1 MIFGNTED
9 KKFIYNF
16 VKNSEKNS
24 NYIFINNEES
34 VDVNILK
41 TCTLIIKSYE
51 CLNNKQRI
59 ELNKLL
65 FYKIKVLTIEEWVE
79 IYLNRIPTEII
90 EFNQEIC
97 NKLTIKNIEW
107 QLKIKRLFDILF
119 ALFLLIFTS
128 PIIIISILIIWLQ
141 DFENAIYKQIRSGK
155 DEKRII
161 IYKLRSMKI
170 NSEKDGVSWASK
182 DDPRITKFGKF
193 LRKSRIDE
201 LPQLINVIKG
211 DMTLIG
217 PRPEN
222 HQLIRN

>member
-1 MIFGNTED
+1 MEIQKIKNL
-9 KKFIYNF
+9 FIT

-41 TCTLIIKSYE
+41 TCTLIIVSYE

-119 ALFLLIFTS
+119 ALFLLY
-128 PIIIISILIIWLQ
+128 LH
-141 DFENAIYKQIRSGK
+141 
-155 DEKRII
+155 
-161 IYKLRSMKI
+161 
-170 NSEKDGVSWASK
+170 
-182 DDPRITKFGKF
+182 
-193 LRKSRIDE
+193 
-201 LPQLINVIKG
+201 
-211 DMTLIG
+211 
-217 PRPEN
+217 
-222 HQLIRN
+222 HQLLLFLY